1 MSTAFTYYII
11 TLLVYMGCNAIM
23 VLGLNL
29 QFGQAAIIN
38 FSYYILVAVGG
49 YAAGL
54 SVLGPPQPVA
64 SGGTQYLF
72 GWTLPWPLPILA
84 AGVAGAILALLVG
97 VIAVR
102 RLRSDYLAV
111 ATLVVGEVTWLL
123 TGNTTPVVNGW
134 NGLTGIP
141 QPLADVLNMPQVQ
154 YQWTYL
160 GIVLVFTVLSFLVM
174 QRLTHSPFGRSLR
187 ALRENEYTAAAC
199 GKDVFRLRMTAM
211 VIGGIIA
218 AVGGALFIE
227 FIGTVQPSMWAVPET
242 FVLFAALIV
251 GGRGNNWGAVLG
263 AILVPVGFLEAT
275 RLLPQTWIDPNLID
289 PLRWII
295 IGLVLI
301 LVLYFRP
308 QGIIPERKARFPQ
321 APRPAGQDEQVGRP
335 AGQDEQIGRPAEWV
349 AEAGK

>member
-1 MSTAFTYYII
+1 
-11 TLLVYMGCNAIM
+11 
-23 VLGLNL
+23 
-29 QFGQAAIIN
+29 
-38 FSYYILVAVGG
+38 
-49 YAAGL
+49 
-54 SVLGPPQPVA
+54 
-64 SGGTQYLF
+64 
-72 GWTLPWPLPILA
+72 
-84 AGVAGAILALLVG
+84 

-111 ATLVVGEVTWLL
+111 ATLVVGEITWLL

-211 VIGGIIA
+211 VIGGTIA

-227 FIGTVQPSMWAVPET
+227 FIGAVQPSMWAVPET

-251 GGRGNNWGAVLG
+251 GGRGNNWGAV
-263 AILVPVGFLEAT
+263 LVPVGFLEAT

-308 QGIIPERKARFPQ
+308 QGIIPERKAHFPQ

-335 AGQDEQIGRPAEWV
+335 AKWV

>member
-1 MSTAFTYYII
+1 MTYYVI
-11 TLLVYMGCNAIM
+11 TLLVYAGCNAMM

-54 SVLGPPQPVA
+54 AVLGPPQPVL
-64 SGGTQYLF
+64 SGGTEYLF
-72 GWTLPWPLPILA
+72 GFTLPWPLPVLA
-84 AGVAGAILALLVG
+84 AGLAGALLALLVG

-123 TGNTTPVVNGW
+123 TGNTTSLVNGW

-141 QPLADVLNMPQVQ
+141 QPLVDVLNMPQVQ

-160 GIVLVFTVLSFLVM
+160 GIVLFFTVLCFLMM
-174 QRLTHSPFGRSLR
+174 QRLTHAPFGRALR
-187 ALRENEYTAAAC
+187 AIRENEYTAAAC

-211 VIGGIIA
+211 MIGGAIA
-218 AVGGALFIE
+218 GVGGALFIE
-227 FIGTVQPSMWAVPET
+227 FIGTVQPTMWAVPET
-242 FVLFAALIV
+242 FVIFAALII

-263 AILVPVGFLEAT
+263 AVLVPVGFLEAT
-275 RLLPQTWIDPNLID
+275 RLLPQTWIDPNLVD

-295 IGLVLI
+295 IGTVLI

-308 QGIIPERKARFPQ
+308 QGIIPEPKARFPEV
-321 APRPAGQDEQVGRP
+321 PRPAQRDASLDRS
-335 AGQDEQIGRPAEWV
+335 AGAARAS
-349 AEAGK
+349 K